1 MKILFVSLGC
11 DKNRVDSE
19 VMLGML
25 AQRGHEFT
33 DDEEIAEAAVVN
45 TCCFIGDAKEESI
58 NTIIELGE
66 YRKSGKYKALIV
78 TGCLAQRYRE
88 EVLKEI
94 PEVDRIL
101 GTASV
106 EHIVEALDSV
116 LSESGENYSC
126 DDSSGSVNDIS
137 ADTSSI
143 RRIYLDSL
151 DKKPYGN
158 LKRVQTTGGQYNY
171 LKIAEGCNKN
181 CTYCVIPKVRGK
193 YRSVPMEELILA
205 AKALVAQG
213 TSEIILVAQETTLY
227 GTDIYGKKKLPEL
240 LRRLSE
246 IDDLK
251 WIRIMYCYPEEI
263 TDEIIDTIKDL
274 PKVCNYLDIPIQS
287 GSDHILKQMGRATNR
302 KEITQRIKQLR
313 EKIPDIC
320 IRTTLIAGFPGESEE
335 DHKET
340 ISFVKEMKF
349 DRLGCFSYSQEEE
362 TVAAAMPDQIPD
374 EVKDKRRD
382 EIMELQQEIAFE
394 AAKNRIG
401 QVVSAVIEGR
411 IADDDDEEYEGSTY
425 VARTYMDA
433 PDVDGYLFIMNV
445 PYDLMSG
452 QFVDVLITGS
462 NDYDLIGELMEG
474 EEDENEFTK

>member
-25 AQRGHEFT
+25 SQRGHEFT

-58 NTIIELGE
+58 NTIIELGK

-78 TGCLAQRYRE
+78 TGCLAERYRE

-116 LSESGENYSC
+116 LGETSEI
-126 DDSSGSVNDIS
+126 VNSDV
-137 ADTSSI
+137 SSI
-143 RRIYLDSL
+143 KRIYIDSL
-151 DKKPYGN
+151 DKKPVGN
-158 LKRVQTTGGQYNY
+158 RARIQTTGGQFNY

-193 YRSVPMEELILA
+193 YRSVPMEEIVAEAKELA
-205 AKALVAQG
+205 AKGVTEL
-213 TSEIILVAQETTLY
+213 ILVAQETTLY
-227 GTDIYGKKKLPEL
+227 GTDLYGEKKLPEL
-240 LRRLSE
+240 LHKLAE
-246 IDDLK
+246 IEDIK

-263 TDEIIDTIKDL
+263 TDELIDAIKNES
-274 PKVCNYLDIPIQS
+274 KVCNYLDIPIQS
-287 GSDHILKQMGRATNR
+287 GSDHILKQMGRRTNR
-302 KEITQRIKQLR
+302 AEITERVKNIR
-313 EKIPDIC
+313 AKIPDIC
-320 IRTTLIAGFPGESEE
+320 IRTTLIAGFPGETEE
-335 DHKET
+335 DHQET
-340 ISFVKEMKF
+340 MSFVKEMRF
-349 DRLGCFSYSQEEE
+349 DRLGCFTYSQEEN
-362 TVAAAMPDQIPD
+362 TVAGEMTDQIPE
-374 EVKDKRRD
+374 EVKEKRRD
-382 EIMELQQEIAFE
+382 EIMSLQQTIAFD
-394 AAKNRIG
+394 AARGRIG

-411 IADDDDEEYEGSTY
+411 ITDDDDDEYDGSTY

-474 EEDENEFTK
+474 NEDENEFTE

>member
-25 AQRGHEFT
+25 SQRGHEFT

-78 TGCLAQRYRE
+78 TGCLAERYRD

-116 LSESGENYSC
+116 LEEN
-126 DDSSGSVNDIS
+126 ND
-137 ADTSSI
+137 TKM
-143 RRIYLDSL
+143 YLDSL
-151 DKKPYGN
+151 EKKPYGN

-181 CTYCVIPKVRGK
+181 CTYCVIPKVRGR
-193 YRSVPMEELILA
+193 YRSVPMEEIIES
-205 AKALVAQG
+205 AKALVEMG
-213 TSEIILVAQETTLY
+213 TTEIILVAQETTLY
-227 GTDIYGKKKLPEL
+227 GVDLYKEKKLPEL
-240 LRRLSE
+240 LRRLSDIE
-246 IDDLK
+246 ELK

-263 TDEIIDTIKDL
+263 TDELIATIKEL

-287 GSDHILKQMGRATNR
+287 GSDHILKQMGRATSR
-302 KEITQRIKQLR
+302 KEITERIKQIR
-313 EKIPDIC
+313 EAIPDIC
-320 IRTTLIAGFPGESEE
+320 IRTTLIAGFPGETEE
-335 DHKET
+335 DHEET
-340 ISFVKEMKF
+340 MSFVKEMKF

-362 TVAAAMPDQIPD
+362 TVAGEMPDQIPE
-374 EVKDKRRD
+374 EVKEKRRD
-382 EIMELQQEIAFE
+382 DIMELQQEIAFE
-394 AAKNRIG
+394 AARNRIG
-401 QVVSAVIEGR
+401 QIVSAVIEGR
-411 IADDDDEEYEGSTY
+411 ITDDDDDDYDGSTY

-452 QFVDVLITGS
+452 QFVEVLITGS

-474 EEDENEFTK
+474 EDDEDEFTE